1 MRIVMRLLP
10 ALSLVL
16 LAACGA
22 DGPPV
27 APSTDVPP
35 PGISI
40 SGAAKVGIV
49 GGG

>member
-1 MRIVMRLLP
+1 MRLLP
-10 ALSLVL
+10 ALSLVLLVL